1 MGSRVVAPGP
11 MRGSNGV
18 AFGPDD
24 RLYVAQF
31 LSGLISAV
39 DLAAG
44 DVEVVVGADSP
55 VRSPDDLAFGPDG
68 SMYITDL
75 VPGRVWRRAP
85 DGRYTLVSDEVKLPN
100 GIACAGDRLFVNEM
114 RMGGRVLELFPAG
127 GEPVVLADGL
137 EMGNAMQLG
146 PDGLLYYPHMATGEV
161 FRVSPDGGPPELVAD
176 GVHEPVAVRFD
187 RGGELLVLSRGAAG
201 IVTRI
206 SPAGRSIVETGIAGL
221 DNAAFDEE
229 NRMFVSS
236 FAAGGIAEVHPDG
249 RTREVVPPGLAGP
262 FGVTVD
268 LGGTVF
274 TGDHYRVTSVDGT
287 MREMLVF
294 SHGIAADGP
303 LLHVTSQYGD
313 VRTYDP
319 AARTV
324 RTRAA
329 GLAQPMGLAVG
340 DGMLVVAESGA
351 GRVVAIDES
360 DELSVLAEG
369 LARPVDVAVAEGTWY
384 ASDETRGTV
393 VRLPDAV
400 PVASGLEAPQG
411 IAVLGQELFV
421 VEAGARRLTAVD
433 VGTGE
438 TRVKVA
444 DLAVLPPSEAQLF
457 AHGMPGLPG
466 RFAGVAAAPDGALYV
481 AANGEGTVVR
491 VVPRSVRGA

>member
-1 MGSRVVAPGP
+1 MDSRIVPPAP

-18 AFGPDD
+18 AFGPDG

-39 DLAAG
+39 DLASG
-44 DVEVVVGADSP
+44 DLEVVAGTDSP
-55 VRSPDDLAFGPDG
+55 VRSPDDLAFGADG

-85 DGRYTLVSDEVKLPN
+85 DGEYALVSDDVALPN

-114 RMGGRVLELFPAG
+114 RMGGRLLELFPGG

-137 EMGNAMQLG
+137 AMGNAMQLG
-146 PDGLLYYPHMATGEV
+146 PDGFLYYPHMMTGEV
-161 FRVSPDGGPPELVAD
+161 FRVPPDGGPAELVAD

-187 RGGELLVLSRGAAG
+187 RGGALLVLSRGRAG

-206 SPAGRSIVETGIAGL
+206 DAGRRSIVETGIAGL
-221 DNAAFDEE
+221 DNAAFDDE

-236 FAAGGIAEVHPDG
+236 FAGGGIAEVHPDG
-249 RTREVVPPGLAGP
+249 RSREVVPRGLAGP

-268 LGGTVF
+268 LAGTVSAA
-274 TGDHYRVTSVDGT
+274 DHYRVTRVGDTGVT

-319 AARTV
+319 ATGTV
-324 RTRAA
+324 RTRAT

-340 DGMLVVAESGA
+340 DGRLVVAESGA
-351 GRVVAIDES
+351 GRVVAIDA
-360 DELSVLAEG
+360 DDVLTVLAEG
-369 LARPVDVAVAEGTWY
+369 LSRPVDVAAADGTWY
-384 ASDETRGTV
+384 VSDEAAGAV
-393 VRLPDAV
+393 LRLPEAL
-400 PVASGLEAPQG
+400 PVAAGLQAPQG
-411 IAVLGQELFV
+411 IAVRGNELFV
-421 VEAGARRLTAVD
+421 VEAGAGRLTAVGL
-433 VGTGE
+433 GTGE
-438 TRVKVA
+438 TRVEVE
-444 DLAVLPPSEAQLF
+444 DLAVLPPAGEPLF

-466 RFAGVAAAPDGALYV
+466 RFAGVAAAPDGTLYV

-491 VVPRSVRGA
+491 VPSGR